1 MHTRTDQRSASAAA
15 ASMSFA
21 ALTFAAVSGLATA
34 WVAAHQRRRLH
45 TAASNSPSPT
55 KKPRA
60 AGAIPRVR
68 VVQHD
73 TSSTSAAAAAVT
85 DAARLKSLPLQVAVL
100 NCRPEGG
107 VYPDLFARLFRRSM
121 LASSTLSKEVA
132 SATTAGQ
139 ADGAAA
145 ADDDEKAG
153 GINLVVY
160 ECAMRSQ
167 YPHVRYCCLCSSCL
181 DHTAL
186 VLTLRP
192 RCCWYLALCVHWRQ
206 HLVTI

>member
-1 MHTRTDQRSASAAA
+1 
-15 ASMSFA
+15 MSFA

-73 TSSTSAAAAAVT
+73 TSSTSSTSAAAAAVT

-132 SATTAGQ
+132 SATTPGQ

-145 ADDDEKAG
+145 ADDDDEKAG

-167 YPHVRYCCLCSSCL
+167 YPHVR
-181 DHTAL
+181 
-186 VLTLRP
+186 
-192 RCCWYLALCVHWRQ
+192 
-206 HLVTI
+206 